1 LYPTLPLLLEHAQVL
16 LPQSTN
22 RLLLLLLLL
31 LLAVLLLVLLLMVL
45 LTLDILE
52 LLD

>member
-1 LYPTLPLLLEHAQVL
+1 MYPTLPLLLEHAQVL

-22 RLLLLLLLL
+22 RLLLLLLL